1 MCGTLIASSIV
12 VYSAT
17 QAVKSTIA
25 SKIGAYV
32 QFTFNPDKEDNI
44 YGKFLLNEMETSE
57 ERKAYEQRVINV
69 FNEFVSEENV
79 VFSEYTRILNYNNI
93 HLVFEEWDEYW
104 GLDQLEGQRKEL
116 EGRYVRG
123 VNNTEFT
130 DLLLENIYLVEGRSF
145 TQEELD
151 NGTPVAIISKD
162 YQYTP
167 EFCSI
172 IKKKDSSSDPS
183 YICQRELTKIKIGD
197 KVPFDTRVINEDGTI
212 TEYQTMYE
220 IIGFFVSEDYNQNQ
234 VEYPKGGLDLNIYVP
249 QNTLENELEY
259 RMNELQL
266 RKNTQSTFSS
276 ILNFLYKLDTPDM
289 DSLEA
294 FCERINQR
302 LVEEGLDDYIAVS
315 SADTYEAVAGPLESL
330 RTIARIILIVSII
343 ISIIIITLV
352 NILFLRE
359 RRYEMGILASMGEK
373 KKNIVLQIVLE
384 VLIIGMLAT
393 SCSIYAGNIIGD
405 KVSSKIL
412 DIQTK
417 TQQEVIEKKLLS
429 VRSINVENV
438 TSKMVIQQYD
448 VQLNTESII
457 LIYLACATVLII
469 TSLGSS
475 YYVLRMKPK
484 DIML

>member
-17 QAVKSTIA
+17 QSVKSTIA

-32 QFTFNPDKEDNI
+32 QLTFNPDKEDNI
-44 YGKFLLNEMETSE
+44 YGKFLTNEMETSE

-69 FNEFVSEENV
+69 FNEFVNEENV

-93 HLVFEEWDEYW
+93 HLAFEEWDEYW
-104 GLDQLEGQRKEL
+104 SLDDLEQQKSVLEGS
-116 EGRYVRG
+116 YIRG

-145 TQEELD
+145 TREELE
-151 NGTPVAIISKD
+151 NGSRVAIICKD

-172 IKKKDSSSDPS
+172 LKKKDNSSNSS
-183 YICQRELTKIKIGD
+183 YICQRNLTEIKIGD
-197 KVPFDTRVINEDGTI
+197 KIPFDTKVVNEDGTI

-220 IIGFFVSEDYNQNQ
+220 IIGFFISEDYNQNQ
-234 VEYPKGGLDLNIYVP
+234 STYPRGGLDLNIYAP
-249 QNTLENELEY
+249 QKTLEDELAY
-259 RMNELQL
+259 RVDELQL
-266 RKNTQSTFSS
+266 PKNSQSTFSS
-276 ILNFLYKLDTPDM
+276 ILNYLYMLDTPDM

-315 SADTYEAVAGPLESL
+315 SADTYEAVAGPLEGL
-330 RTIARIILIVSII
+330 RTIARIVLTVSILV
-343 ISIIIITLV
+343 SIIIITLV

-359 RRYEMGILASMGEK
+359 RRYEMGILSSIGEK
-373 KKNIVLQIVLE
+373 KQNIVLQIVLE

-393 SCSIYAGNIIGD
+393 SCSIFAGNTVGD
-405 KVSSKIL
+405 RVSNKIL

-417 TQQEVIEKKLLS
+417 TQQEVIEKKLQS
-429 VRSINVENV
+429 VHSINVENV
-438 TSKMVIQQYD
+438 TSKMVVQQYD
-448 VQLNTESII
+448 VQLNVENIVF
-457 LIYLACATVLII
+457 IYLSCATVLII

-475 YYVLRMKPK
+475 YYVLRMKTK
-484 DIML
+484 DILL